1 MNQKQFSDRIGN
13 IDDRLVQQAEQVPNY
28 ARQHRRNNWRKIVGM
43 AAAIALMV
51 CSGIV
56 GAVAFGSEPQ
66 ETIELDEIGL
76 TLILPDDWEGKYEV
90 TKSESN
96 SYVVYSPEIKTA
108 WGGSE
113 DPFDGGVLF
122 YVVRIDDVLTSDQVK
137 DSEWNYAAN
146 RYLFATEDCTY
157 LLYYAS
163 DVQFPLDMEEEYRQM
178 EAGIKDIRII
188 ADSLLAD
195 KE

>member
-1 MNQKQFSDRIGN
+1 MNPKQFSDRIGN
-13 IDDRLVQQAEQVPNY
+13 MDDRLVQQAEQVPNY
-28 ARQHRRNNWRKIVGM
+28 ARQHQKNVWRRIVRV
-43 AAAIALMV
+43 AAAVALMV

-56 GAVAFGSEPQ
+56 GAIAFGTDPQ

-76 TLILPDDWEGKYEV
+76 TLILPDHWKGKYDM
-90 TKSESN
+90 KKAESG
-96 SYVVYSPEIKTA
+96 SYVVYSPEIKEA
-108 WGGSE
+108 WGGGE

-122 YVVRIDDVLTSDQVK
+122 YIVRIDDVLTANQVE

-163 DVQFPLDMEEEYRQM
+163 DVQFSPDMEEAYRQM
-178 EAGIKDIRII
+178 ESGIKDIRII
-188 ADSLLAD
+188 VDRLLAE